1 MHRSIM
7 KYTVIFE
14 RNEKG
19 FYVVSVPA
27 MPGCFTKGKTKSE
40 ALENAKEAIESYTE
54 SLKKHNE
61 PIPEDVGEQVIL
73 NA

>member
-1 MHRSIM
+1 M
-7 KYTVIFE
+7 KLRPFFE
-14 RNEKG
+14 RDEAG

-27 MPGCFTKGKTKSE
+27 LPGCFTQGKTKSE
-40 ALENAKEAIESYTE
+40 ALENAKEAIESYIG

-61 PIPEDVGEQVIL
+61 PIPEDVGEEVIL